1 MSAQVTAVPGDT
13 KTYPSGSIIV
23 AQPGVR
29 YRIADVAPDGT
40 VGPALTPPDIEV
52 TANQPS
58 PGDLSVRLPD
68 GTLLIF
74 EGMIALF
81 SQGSG
86 LAGGD
91 GTLVVDSL
99 EDLVEPAAGNNGGGG
114 TGGDDAGGS
123 SLAVDPAELG
133 PLGQD
138 FGSADGGGPSG
149 ATEDGTDGED
159 DSGGEIG
166 DQSDPNLNLLTQDE
180 PATTTPDNSPPTAV
194 DDEGTTEEDTP
205 LVVPAPAGLLAND
218 SDPDGDPLMVTA
230 IVDNPNLP
238 PGVPGAPFLLVSGAL
253 LTVNADGSY
262 TYDPNGQFIGLGD
275 GGRAFDEVTYIIG
288 DGQGGTDSATL
299 TITIVGVGEPPTPQ
313 AEVDGVLAEALGLG
327 LRRLPAAVQD
337 QEGPAVAA
345 ALTAGDVLGDD
356 DQAGAL
362 TKLGAQVGSGVDGGS
377 RPGLSELAELSW
389 MATGLDRDEI
399 ADPNQIMS

>member
-1 MSAQVTAVPGDT
+1 MSAQVTAVPGDS

-23 AQPGVR
+23 AEPGVS
-29 YRIADVAPDGT
+29 YRIADVAPDGS
-40 VGPALTPPDIEV
+40 VGPTLTPPDVEV

-68 GTLLIF
+68 GTLLVF
-74 EGMIALF
+74 QGLIALF

-91 GTLVVDSL
+91 GSLVVDSL
-99 EDLVEPAAGNNGGGG
+99 EDLIEPAAGGDAGGR

-123 SLAVDPAELG
+123 SQAVDPAELG

-138 FGSADGGGPSG
+138 FGSADGGGPSA
-149 ATEDGTDGED
+149 ATETGDDGADNEGGGID
-159 DSGGEIG
+159 DE
-166 DQSDPNLNLLTQDE
+166 SDPSLNLLTQDE
-180 PATTTPDNSPPTAV
+180 PTTTAPTNGPPTAE

-230 IVDNPNLP
+230 IVDDPNLP
-238 PGVPGAPFLLVSGAL
+238 PGVPGTPFLLVSGAL
-253 LTVNADGSY
+253 LTVNVDGSY
-262 TYDPNGQFIGLGD
+262 TYDPNGQFIGLGE
-275 GGRAFDEVTYIIG
+275 GGLAFDEVTYIID
-288 DGQGGTDSATL
+288 DGLGGTDSATL
-299 TITIVGVGEPPTPQ
+299 TITIVGVGESPTPQ
-313 AEVDGVLAEALGLG
+313 AEADGVLAEALGLG
-327 LRRLPAAVQD
+327 LRRLPPAEQD
-337 QEGPAVAA
+337 QEAPAVAA

-362 TKLGAQVGSGVDGGS
+362 ANLEARVGSGADGGGG
-377 RPGLSELAELSW
+377 PGLSELAAQSW
-389 MATGLDRDEI
+389 MATGLDRDVI